1 MASRKTGTVVYKKD
15 LSPALVIFRV
25 NPEGGSV
32 FPPYAAGQYIAL
44 GREDALLT
52 KKVGVDANGKPQF
65 APDLDESG
73 QQRIG
78 PVMHSYSI
86 TSAPWETIERGFLEF
101 YVVQETVG
109 GVPGRLSTV
118 LLGMPCCEDEPVSY
132 VDRIVGSF
140 TLGKLVQAATCVVMV
155 GTGTGLAPFVAMLK
169 QVHHDSVRSGRDHR
183 VYTLLHTNRTVAEL
197 GYHQT
202 LSEIQAARSFDFLYL
217 PTVSRP
223 TDHRVYTL
231 LHTNRTVAELGYHQ
245 TLSEIQAARSFDFL
259 YLPTVSRPTARNL
272 ADPTIGVGR
281 ATNVLRSIYEL
292 PMTEEDRIAGAAAG
306 SADRA
311 EAEIALARAVRPVL
325 PDLAETTSL
334 RERFDPAK
342 TVILTCGNPA
352 STADVQQTAMRVGAH
367 AEVEPW

>member
-86 TSAPWETIERGFLEF
+86 TSAPWETIERGCLEF

-132 VDRIVGSF
+132 VYRIVGSF

-155 GTGTGLAPFVAMLK
+155 GTGTGLAPFVSMLK
-169 QVHHDSVRSGRDHR
+169 QVHHDSVRSGR
-183 VYTLLHTNRTVAEL
+183 
-197 GYHQT
+197 
-202 LSEIQAARSFDFLYL
+202 
-217 PTVSRP
+217 
-223 TDHRVYTL
+223 DHRVYTL

-306 SADRA
+306 SADRT